1 MCLSIFLPVESRF
14 ENHIKEVFSM
24 TKNSKKVLSVVLGI
38 SMLSSLPVAAS
49 EADPMAKYEEPITI
63 TTVVGLDDAMQ
74 QMQGVSSEVLTENS
88 WYNGYLED
96 LGIQVENVW
105 SVPAAQYEEKLNAQI
120 AAYDLPDVFSCNASQ
135 LKTLVENEMILDLTD
150 IYEQYATD
158 FTKEMVAADDN
169 AAFTQSTFDGK
180 LMALPNISGNHDSVP
195 LMWIRRDWMEKLGY
209 EAPTTLEEL
218 EALAMAF
225 VTEDP
230 DGDGADDT
238 FGIALANDLYNNGLC
253 DMTGIMEMFGAHKGW
268 LEIDG
273 KAAYGMIQPEMKTV
287 LSKMA
292 EWYQNGILDQEFL
305 AMDSS
310 KVSEDIV
317 AGNVG
322 ITFGQHWTAFWPFP
336 DAKNMN
342 AEADWYP
349 YAIPTATGELPKVMV
364 GTSAGN
370 FYVVSAECENP
381 EAIMKMYNYYYQKD
395 CALSEDYDS
404 TYHITSSLQ
413 MEHPEQSFLWAAV
426 KTFYPQQNLYI
437 YRGVKEYLEGDES
450 QLENSWVADNA
461 SQVEAYLE
469 DPVENQAYYATYI
482 WSGPEGAFSVVDS
495 YEQNDQRLLDAWVK
509 GNTDSMSAYNVTLD
523 QLIMES
529 FTKIITGEKEAD
541 SFDEYVEQWKTL
553 GGAEITEEV
562 NAELGW

>member
-1 MCLSIFLPVESRF
+1 
-14 ENHIKEVFSM
+14 M
-24 TKNSKKVLSVVLGI
+24 TKNSKKLLAAVLGL
-38 SMLSSLPVAAS
+38 SMVSSIPACAS
-49 EADPMAKYEEPITI
+49 ETDPMAKYEEPITI
-63 TTVVGLDDAMQ
+63 TTVVSLDDSMQ
-74 QMQGVSSEVLTENS
+74 QMQGVASDVLTNNS

-105 SVPAAQYEEKLNAQI
+105 SVPSAQYEEKLNAQI
-120 AAYDLPDVFSCNASQ
+120 AAYDLPDVFACDAEQ
-135 LKTLVENEMILDLTD
+135 LKTLVENEMIMDLTD
-150 IYEQYATD
+150 IYEEYASD
-158 FTKEMVAADDN
+158 FTREMVEADDN

-195 LMWIRRDWMEKLGY
+195 IMWIRRDWMEKLGY

-218 EALAMAF
+218 EALALAF

-238 FGIALANDLYNNGLC
+238 FGIALANDLYSNGLC

-273 KAAYGMIQPEMKTV
+273 KAEYGMIQPEMKTV

-292 EWYQNGILDQEFL
+292 EWYQNGILDPEFL

-342 AEADWYP
+342 VEADWYP
-349 YAIPTATGELPKVMV
+349 YAIPTATEELAKVMV
-364 GTSAGN
+364 GTSAST

-413 MEHPEQSFLWAAV
+413 MEHPEQSFAWATV
-426 KTFYPQQNLYI
+426 KTFYPQQNLFI
-437 YRGVKEYLEGDES
+437 YRGVKAYLEGDES
-450 QLENSWVADNA
+450 QLENSWVSDNA
-461 SQVEAYLE
+461 SQCEAYLA

-495 YEQNDQRLLDAWVK
+495 YEQNDQRIMDAWVK
-509 GNTDSMSAYNVTLD
+509 GNTDAMSAYNVTLE
-523 QLIMES
+523 QIIMES
-529 FTKIITGEKEAD
+529 FTKIITGEKDAD
-541 SFDEYVEQWKTL
+541 YFEEYVEQWKTL
-553 GGAEITEEV
+553 GGDEITAEV
-562 NAELGW
+562 NEELGW

>member
-1 MCLSIFLPVESRF
+1 
-14 ENHIKEVFSM
+14 M
-24 TKNSKKVLSVVLGI
+24 TKNGKKLISVVLGL
-38 SMLSSLPVAAS
+38 SMLSSLPVMAS
-49 EADPMAKYEEPITI
+49 EEPITI
-63 TTVVGLDDAMQ
+63 TTVVSLDDAMQ
-74 QMQGVSSEVLTENS
+74 QMQGVASDVLTNNS
-88 WYNGYLED
+88 WYNGYLAD

-105 SVPAAQYEEKLNAQI
+105 SVPSAQYEEKLNAQI
-120 AAYDLPDVFSCNASQ
+120 AAYDLPDVFACNEDQ
-135 LKTLVENEMILDLTD
+135 LKTLVENEMIMDMTA
-150 IYEQYATD
+150 IYEEYASD
-158 FTKEMVAADDN
+158 FTKEMVEADGG
-169 AAFTQSTFDGK
+169 AAFTQSTFAGK
-180 LMALPNISGNHDSVP
+180 LMALPNISGNHDAVP
-195 LMWIRRDWMEKLGY
+195 IMWIRRDWMEKLGY

-230 DGDGADDT
+230 DGDGVDDT
-238 FGIALANDLYNNGLC
+238 FGIALSNDLYGNGLC
-253 DMTGIMEMFGAHKGW
+253 DMTGILEMFGAHNGW
-268 LEIDG
+268 LEVDG
-273 KAAYGMIQPEMKTV
+273 KAEFGLIQPEVKTA

-310 KVSEDIV
+310 KVSEDII

-322 ITFGQHWTAFWPFP
+322 ISFGQHWTAFWPYP

-349 YAIPTATGELPKVMV
+349 YAIPTATGALAQVMV
-364 GTSAGN
+364 GASATM
-370 FYVVSAECENP
+370 FYVVSAECEHP
-381 EAIMKMYNYYYQKD
+381 EAVMEMYNYYYQKD

-413 MEHPEQSFLWAAV
+413 MEHPEQAYNWAAV

-437 YRGVKEYLEGDES
+437 YRGVKAYLEGDKT

-461 SQVEAYLE
+461 AQVEGYLE
-469 DPVENQAYYATYI
+469 DPVENQAYYASYI

-495 YEQNDQRLLDAWVK
+495 YEQNDQRLMNAWVK
-509 GNTDSMSAYNVTLD
+509 GNTDAMSAYNVTLD
-523 QLIMES
+523 QLILES

-541 SFDEYVEQWKTL
+541 SFEEYVEQWKTL
-553 GGAEITEEV
+553 GGDEITAEV